1 MNSILNK
8 DDLLTIRCIV
18 DIFSQNKKGKVNAKF
33 REHLQQLED
42 KLELL
47 HKLAPSNTK
56 NPNGKS
62 ES

>member
-1 MNSILNK
+1 
-8 DDLLTIRCIV
+8 RCIV

-33 REHLQQLED
+33 REHLTQLED

-47 HKLAPSNTK
+47 HKLAPSNPK

>member
-33 REHLQQLED
+33 REHLEQID
-42 KLELL
+42 GKLVLL
-47 HKLAPSNTK
+47 HKLAPR

>member
-47 HKLAPSNTK
+47 HKLAPK

>member
-33 REHLQQLED
+33 REHLTQLED

-47 HKLAPSNTK
+47 HKLAPSNPK